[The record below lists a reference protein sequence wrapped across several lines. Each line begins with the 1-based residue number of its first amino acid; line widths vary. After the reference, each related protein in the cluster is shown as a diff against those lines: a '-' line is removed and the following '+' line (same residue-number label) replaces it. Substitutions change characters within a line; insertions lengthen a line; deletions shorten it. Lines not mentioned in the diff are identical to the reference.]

1 MLIVFR
7 VIDEYVLSV
16 EISWT
21 LNQVIFEVL
30 MVEISPVFPGAYRSV
45 NSPAPLQLILHFKY
59 FSSLID
65 LLFLPWPR
73 NVFF

>member
-1 MLIVFR
+1 MLIVFH

-30 MVEISPVFPGAYRSV
+30 MVEISAVLLV
-45 NSPAPLQLILHFKY
+45 LLIK
-59 FSSLID
+59 
-65 LLFLPWPR
+65 
-73 NVFF
+73 NT